1 MKIFCQLILLSLLLF
16 ASSCKEAAEKNEQL
30 EDKKSNSAN
39 EVPSGEVPL
48 KHILFFGNSL
58 TAGFGLEDLSQGW
71 VSLIEKRI
79 DSLNLPYSVINSG
92 VSGETS
98 AGGNSRIDWVLSQ
111 QSVDI
116 FVLELG
122 ANDALRGL
130 PVDQALTNLQ
140 SILTKVKTKFPEVKV
155 IIAGMEAPPNLGSKY
170 TTAFRSIYQK
180 LAKDN
185 KAILVPFILEGV
197 GGVPALNQADG
208 IHPNPEGNQIIR
220 ETIWKALNEVL

>member
-1 MKIFCQLILLSLLLF
+1 MKTNSKFILILLVVVMV
-16 ASSCKEAAEKNEQL
+16 ACKENGKNENAAGDQANKTTPT
-30 EDKKSNSAN
+30 EKSN
-39 EVPSGEVPL
+39 EIPL

-79 DSLNLPYSVINSG
+79 DSLNLPYTVINSG

-98 AGGNSRIDWVLSQ
+98 AAGNSRIDWVLSQ
-111 QSVDI
+111 QPVDI

-130 PVDQALTNLQ
+130 PVDQALKNLQ
-140 SILTKVKTKFPEVKV
+140 SILTKVKTKFPEAKL

-170 TTAFRSIYQK
+170 TTAFRAIFQK
-180 LAKDN
+180 LAIDN
-185 KAILVPFILEGV
+185 KAILIPFILEGV
-197 GGVPALNQADG
+197 GGVPELNQADG
-208 IHPNPEGNQIIR
+208 IHPNPAGNLIVK
-220 ETIWKALNEVL
+220 ETIWKALNQVL

>member
-1 MKIFCQLILLSLLLF
+1 MKTNSKFILMLLLVIM
-16 ASSCKEAAEKNEQL
+16 AACNENGKNENAAGDQANKATVT
-30 EDKKSNSAN
+30 EKSN
-39 EVPSGEVPL
+39 EIPL

-79 DSLNLPYSVINSG
+79 DSLNLPYTVINSG

-98 AGGNSRIDWVLSQ
+98 AAGNSRIDWVLSQ
-111 QSVDI
+111 QPVDI

-130 PVDQALTNLQ
+130 PVDQALKNLQ
-140 SILTKVKTKFPEVKV
+140 SILTKVKTKFPEAKL

-170 TTAFRSIYQK
+170 TSAFRAIFQK
-180 LAKDN
+180 LATDN
-185 KAILVPFILEGV
+185 KAILIPFILEGV
-197 GGVPALNQADG
+197 GGVPELNQADG
-208 IHPNPEGNQIIR
+208 IHPNPAGNLIVK
-220 ETIWKALNEVL
+220 ETIWKALNLVL

>member
-1 MKIFCQLILLSLLLF
+1 MKIFCPLILLSLLLL
-16 ASSCKEAAEKNEQL
+16 APACKEAVQKNKQSADNKAISGK
-30 EDKKSNSAN
+30 EDKLT
-39 EVPSGEVPL
+39 EIPL

-58 TAGFGLEDLSQGW
+58 TAGFGLEELSQGW

-79 DSLNLPYSVINSG
+79 DSLNLPYAVINSG

-111 QSVDI
+111 QPVDI

-130 PVDQALTNLQ
+130 PVEQALTNLQ
-140 SILTKVKTKFPEVKV
+140 SILTKVKTKFPEVKL

-170 TTAFRSIYQK
+170 TTAFRAIYQK
-180 LAKDN
+180 LAKEN
-185 KAILVPFILEGV
+185 NAILVPFILEGV

-220 ETIWKALNEVL
+220 ETIWRALNEVL